1 MENNLSARVKYY
13 SAMIK
18 MDNLPFATAWTDLE
32 DIMLSEISQVQ
43 GDEYEILYISTYLR
57 YLKESSSWRKNIE

>member
-32 DIMLSEISQVQ
+32 DIMLSEISQ
-43 GDEYEILYISTYLR
+43 
-57 YLKESSSWRKNIE
+57 RKTNTIWQH

>member
-18 MDNLPFATAWTDLE
+18 MDNLPFATWTDLE
-32 DIMLSEISQVQ
+32 DIMLSAISQ
-43 GDEYEILYISTYLR
+43 
-57 YLKESSSWRKNIE
+57 RKTNTI